1 VPIAYSKS
9 ELVDRGEPVVVERV
23 ASSEISLIQL
33 YIIDEQ
39 EVFYWNIGEEP

>member
-1 VPIAYSKS
+1 MSCPYSKS
-9 ELVDRGEPVVVERV
+9 AEHVVVERV